1 MLAVI
6 TSASNTLKK
15 LLMDATLLAAVDE
28 VSINAHR
35 KPFILQNTGAVDIE
49 YSSLE
54 KGGADFG
61 KGTVISANG
70 GIMQIDVANLDR
82 CYFRTSS
89 TAGEL
94 RIESA

>member
-6 TSASNTLKK
+6 TSASNTLEQ
-15 LLMDATLLAAVDE
+15 LLISAGLLSAVDD
-28 VSINAHR
+28 VSVNAYR
-35 KPFILQNTGAVDIE
+35 KPFIFQNTGAVDVE

-70 GIMQIDVANLDR
+70 GIMQIDVANLGR
-82 CYFRTSS
+82 CYLRTASA
-89 TAGEL
+89 AGEL
-94 RIESA
+94 RIQSA